1 MEGAVTADY
10 AIGLNNAGN
19 VQIKLNLFES
29 NEPTTRSLTPAPQ
42 PRSDTPAVTGAPAIQ
57 RECRPSIL
65 LFLWPREI
73 EVVFTLNTG
82 HHPFPEGVPRIE
94 AVVKRHPLEPTT
106 TPGRGFPVDL
116 PIGKQVIVDELPLI
130 PSDIS
135 PVST

>member
-1 MEGAVTADY
+1 M
-10 AIGLNNAGN
+10 
-19 VQIKLNLFES
+19 QIKLNLFES

-42 PRSDTPAVTGAPAIQ
+42 PRFDTPAVTGAPAIQ

-94 AVVKRHPLEPTT
+94 AVVKRHPLKPTT

-116 PIGKQVIVDELPLI
+116 PIGKQVIVDQLPLI